1 MDLEER
7 YDCIY
12 RYCYMKL
19 QNRQAAED
27 ATQET
32 FLAFLE
38 SGTYRDMGRELSYL
52 YTIARSKCM
61 DHYRKKECLP
71 LSGEAEAQEEDIAQR
86 LVVSQSL
93 QEALRALSEEEQ
105 ELIFLRYVNET
116 PMGVMAQLTGQS
128 RFAVR
133 RRLKHILSKL
143 GGILGEEDR
152 F

>member
-61 DHYRKKECLP
+61 DHYRKKEVASGGVKGAFGRGAGAD
-71 LSGEAEAQEEDIAQR
+71 LS
-86 LVVSQSL
+86 
-93 QEALRALSEEEQ
+93 
-105 ELIFLRYVNET
+105 
-116 PMGVMAQLTGQS
+116 
-128 RFAVR
+128 AVCQ
-133 RRLKHILSKL
+133 
-143 GGILGEEDR
+143 
-152 F
+152 